1 MLNVYIYIY
10 KYYISYY
17 IYVYSKTKLLHYWIL
32 NKKMFVQCE
41 LVICKAYCY
50 RKGSSWQ
57 KIHFQLLKH
66 AYSGLKYEIQSKAF
80 SETSSENSSTGNG
93 IRMYTW
99 HLSLWKIWILTAGEF
114 VKRSHK
120 GTCTLMIWKSRGGR
134 FLHTGSVYN
143 PVISGSIDKPSLPG

>member
-1 MLNVYIYIY
+1 MYIYINTIY
-10 KYYISYY
+10 HIKY
-17 IYVYSKTKLLHYWIL
+17 IYMYIVKRNCFTIEYWTKKCLFSVNLQYVRHT
-32 NKKMFVQCE
+32 VTG
-41 LVICKAYCY
+41 
-50 RKGSSWQ
+50 KGHLDK